1 MVITLLRLHGALGG
15 EGQEEGEEGE
25 EGETVFE
32 GLAWKGHV
40 PCGYTIH
47 SELAADVPA
56 EWLQAPQFPEL
67 VVFLRIS
74 VWSTVAPGTPATVQ
88 PAAPGSGPKSP
99 TVSST

>member
-1 MVITLLRLHGALGG
+1 VTGALGPHLVITLLRLHGALGG

-67 VVFLRIS
+67 VVF
-74 VWSTVAPGTPATVQ
+74 
-88 PAAPGSGPKSP
+88 
-99 TVSST
+99 